1 MTARSVLRLG
11 TIAFVSASLMFG
23 AVLAQPPAQ
32 QAAPVGQQVPVQQAA
47 PVQQVPL
54 KSVPTESLGKTHQL
68 VGPLGLPLGEMTTVT
83 LRVEPEVSKGYFET
97 YVAVTTIGNRRLERP
112 VRMPAKLWRW
122 ADIKAL
128 TEGQVLTVRVYQDGG
143 MIGVPAQVMEET
155 VAIQTQGHA
164 FVTWLVI
171 VKSAR

>member
-1 MTARSVLRLG
+1 MAGDLFLRQATLVVVG
-11 TIAFVSASLMFG
+11 ASLLLG
-23 AVLAQPPAQ
+23 VVLAQPPIERAAPARQ
-32 QAAPVGQQVPVQQAA
+32 QAPVQQAA
-47 PVQQVPL
+47 PVQQPPL

-97 YVAVTTIGNRRLERP
+97 YVAVTTIGNRRLEHP
-112 VRMPAKLWRW
+112 IRMPAKLWRW

-155 VAIQTQGHA
+155 VAIQTQSHA